1 MKSKLRSYG
10 LRAKS
15 SPAAFTVL
23 MWFVALLYWEIMLH
37 VVAFGGFHWRNFY
50 MLGFTALIAVLASL
64 LCTMFPR
71 RINRIVFTVLLI
83 VAFALYTSQ
92 LIYLQIFGSFY
103 SVSMMQMGGKAL
115 QSFWK
120 ETSSTVIQNILLL
133 LAMLVPVIASFFA
146 KKINPRAFTQ
156 LSWRRGLQVLAD
168 GQNVAPGLQHIVHQ
182 GADLLVC
189 LAQADHKARLGQ
201 DSRIL
206 LLAVAQH
213 LK

>member
-23 MWFVALLYWEIMLH
+23 MWFVALLYWEILLH

-50 MLGFTALIAVLASL
+50 MLGFTAIIAVLASL

-92 LIYLQIFGSFY
+92 LIYLRIFGSFY

-120 ETSSTVIQNILLL
+120 ETV
-133 LAMLVPVIASFFA
+133 
-146 KKINPRAFTQ
+146 
-156 LSWRRGLQVLAD
+156 D
-168 GQNVAPGLQHIVHQ
+168 GDRTFCCCWPCWCQ
-182 GADLLVC
+182 
-189 LAQADHKARLGQ
+189 
-201 DSRIL
+201 
-206 LLAVAQH
+206 
-213 LK
+213 

>member
-92 LIYLQIFGSFY
+92 LIYLRIFGSFY

-120 ETSSTVIQNILLL
+120 ETSSTVSQNILLL

-146 KKINPRAFTQ
+146 KKINPRAIYPAVLGGVGCRYWGF
-156 LSWRRGLQVLAD
+156 WRSAILYWFCCCSLA
-168 GQNVAPGLQHIVHQ
+168 GRNSIRLMITIGVMT
-182 GADLLVC
+182 
-189 LAQADHKARLGQ
+189 LARTRASNA
-201 DSRIL
+201 S
-206 LLAVAQH
+206 AF
-213 LK
+213 